1 MAFPTHHQAPERLK
15 RTWQIN
21 LNAESILPTPA
32 EVAAFM
38 GKPIVQPHM
47 VPLEI
52 FDQRTDLLS
61 CFGILRFH
69 PLQALDD
76 AVQFAPEELR
86 GGGLTPFVCRS
97 GWSACCNAVI

>member
-21 LNAESILPTPA
+21 LYADSLPPTPA
-32 EVAAFM
+32 ELAAFI
-38 GKPIVQPHM
+38 GKPIAQPPT
-47 VPLEI
+47 VSLEI
-52 FDQRTDLLS
+52 FDQLTGLLS

-76 AVQFAPEELR
+76 AVQFALGELR
-86 GGGLTPFVCRS
+86 GGGLTPFVCSS
-97 GWSACCNAVI
+97 G